1 MSAILGRKVGM
12 TSIYNEAGTQTVV
25 TVIEAGPCVVTQVKT
40 ADGPDGYAAVQL
52 GYQDKKAKHTTKA
65 LAGHFEAVSTA
76 PKRHLVEFRDYGL
89 DVELG
94 QTLSVADIFVDD
106 GEATFRELERSAVAD
121 LLAEAQGVV
130 SLGGGAVLDAGTRAL
145 LKGHRTLLLQVD
157 LSSASSRVGMNRDRP
172 VLALNPR
179 AQLKQLLD
187 ARMPLYLE
195 VATDVVD
202 TSNRSARQVADDV
215 TALLAAAP

>member
-1 MSAILGRKVGM
+1 MPVLVLIGPPGAGKSTVGRLVAKNLGVG
-12 TSIYNEAGTQTVV
+12 
-25 TVIEAGPCVVTQVKT
+25 
-40 ADGPDGYAAVQL
+40 
-52 GYQDKKAKHTTKA
+52 
-65 LAGHFEAVSTA
+65 
-76 PKRHLVEFRDYGL
+76 FRDT
-89 DVELG
+89 D
-94 QTLSVADIFVDD
+94 ADIVAVTGKTVAEVFIDD
-106 GEATFRELERSAVAD
+106 GEEHFRALERTAVEIA
-121 LLAEAQGVV
+121 LRGHAGVL

-145 LKGHRTLLLQVD
+145 LKEHRTLLLQVD
-157 LSSASSRVGMNRDRP
+157 LSSAASRVGMNRDRP

-202 TSNRSARQVADDV
+202 TRNRTARQVADDV

>member
-1 MSAILGRKVGM
+1 MPVLVLVGPPGAGKSTVGRLVAKNLG
-12 TSIYNEAGTQTVV
+12 V
-25 TVIEAGPCVVTQVKT
+25 T
-40 ADGPDGYAAVQL
+40 
-52 GYQDKKAKHTTKA
+52 
-65 LAGHFEAVSTA
+65 
-76 PKRHLVEFRDYGL
+76 FRDT
-89 DVELG
+89 D
-94 QTLSVADIFVDD
+94 ADIVAVTGKTVAEVFIDD
-106 GEATFRELERSAVAD
+106 GEEHFRALERTAV
-121 LLAEAQGVV
+121 EAALRRHAGVL

-145 LKGHRTLLLQVD
+145 LNGHRTLLLQVD
-157 LSSASSRVGMNRDRP
+157 LSSAASRVGMNRDRP

-215 TALLAAAP
+215 TALLEATS

>member
-1 MSAILGRKVGM
+1 MPVLVLIGPPGAGKSTVGRLVAKNLG
-12 TSIYNEAGTQTVV
+12 
-25 TVIEAGPCVVTQVKT
+25 
-40 ADGPDGYAAVQL
+40 
-52 GYQDKKAKHTTKA
+52 
-65 LAGHFEAVSTA
+65 VS
-76 PKRHLVEFRDYGL
+76 FRDT
-89 DVELG
+89 D
-94 QTLSVADIFVDD
+94 ADIVAVTGKTVAEVFIDD
-106 GEATFRELERSAVAD
+106 GEEHFRALERTAV
-121 LLAEAQGVV
+121 EAALRRHAGVL

-145 LKGHRTLLLQVD
+145 LKEHRTLLLQVD
-157 LSSASSRVGMNRDRP
+157 LSSAASRVGMNRDRP

-202 TSNRSARQVADDV
+202 TRNRTARQVADDV

>member
-1 MSAILGRKVGM
+1 MPVLVLVGPPGAGKSTVGRLVAKNLG
-12 TSIYNEAGTQTVV
+12 V
-25 TVIEAGPCVVTQVKT
+25 T
-40 ADGPDGYAAVQL
+40 
-52 GYQDKKAKHTTKA
+52 
-65 LAGHFEAVSTA
+65 
-76 PKRHLVEFRDYGL
+76 FRDT
-89 DVELG
+89 D
-94 QTLSVADIFVDD
+94 ADIVAVTGKTVAEVFIDD
-106 GEATFRELERSAVAD
+106 GEEHFRALERTAV
-121 LLAEAQGVV
+121 EAALRRHAGVL

-157 LSSASSRVGMNRDRP
+157 LSSAASRVGMNRDRP

-215 TALLAAAP
+215 VRLLA

>member
-1 MSAILGRKVGM
+1 MPVLVLIGPPGAGKSTVGRLVAKNLG
-12 TSIYNEAGTQTVV
+12 
-25 TVIEAGPCVVTQVKT
+25 
-40 ADGPDGYAAVQL
+40 
-52 GYQDKKAKHTTKA
+52 
-65 LAGHFEAVSTA
+65 VS
-76 PKRHLVEFRDYGL
+76 FRDT
-89 DVELG
+89 D
-94 QTLSVADIFVDD
+94 ADIVAVTGKTVAEVFIDD
-106 GEATFRELERSAVAD
+106 GEEHFRALERTAV
-121 LLAEAQGVV
+121 EAALRRHAGVL

-145 LKGHRTLLLQVD
+145 LKEHRTLLLQVD
-157 LSSASSRVGMNRDRP
+157 LSSAASRVGMNRDRP

>member
-1 MSAILGRKVGM
+1 MPVLVLVGPPGAGKSTVGRLVAKNLGVG
-12 TSIYNEAGTQTVV
+12 
-25 TVIEAGPCVVTQVKT
+25 
-40 ADGPDGYAAVQL
+40 
-52 GYQDKKAKHTTKA
+52 
-65 LAGHFEAVSTA
+65 
-76 PKRHLVEFRDYGL
+76 FRDT
-89 DVELG
+89 D
-94 QTLSVADIFVDD
+94 ADIVAVTGKTVAEVFIDD
-106 GEATFRELERSAVAD
+106 GEEHFRALERTAV
-121 LLAEAQGVV
+121 EAALRRHAGVL

-145 LKGHRTLLLQVD
+145 LKEHRTLLLQVD
-157 LSSASSRVGMNRDRP
+157 LSSAASRVGMNRDRP

-202 TSNRSARQVADDV
+202 TRNRTARQVADDV

>member
-1 MSAILGRKVGM
+1 MPVLVLIGPPGAGKSTVGRLVAKNLGVG
-12 TSIYNEAGTQTVV
+12 
-25 TVIEAGPCVVTQVKT
+25 
-40 ADGPDGYAAVQL
+40 
-52 GYQDKKAKHTTKA
+52 
-65 LAGHFEAVSTA
+65 
-76 PKRHLVEFRDYGL
+76 FRDT
-89 DVELG
+89 D
-94 QTLSVADIFVDD
+94 ADIVAVTGKTVAEVFIDD
-106 GEATFRELERSAVAD
+106 GEEHFRALERTAV
-121 LLAEAQGVV
+121 EAALRRHAGVL

-145 LKGHRTLLLQVD
+145 LKEHRTLLLQVD
-157 LSSASSRVGMNRDRP
+157 LSSAASRVGMNRDRP

-202 TSNRSARQVADDV
+202 TRNRTARQVADDV

>member
-1 MSAILGRKVGM
+1 MPVLVLIGPPGAGKSTVGRLVAKNLG
-12 TSIYNEAGTQTVV
+12 
-25 TVIEAGPCVVTQVKT
+25 
-40 ADGPDGYAAVQL
+40 
-52 GYQDKKAKHTTKA
+52 
-65 LAGHFEAVSTA
+65 VS
-76 PKRHLVEFRDYGL
+76 FRDTDADIVAVTGK
-89 DVELG
+89 
-94 QTLSVADIFVDD
+94 SVAEVFIDD
-106 GEATFRELERSAVAD
+106 GEEHFRALERTAV
-121 LLAEAQGVV
+121 EAALRRHAGVL

-145 LKGHRTLLLQVD
+145 LKEHRTLLLQVD
-157 LSSASSRVGMNRDRP
+157 LSSAASRVGMNRDRP

-202 TSNRSARQVADDV
+202 TRNRTARQVADDV

>member
-1 MSAILGRKVGM
+1 MPVLVLIGPPGAGKSTVGRLVAKNLGVG
-12 TSIYNEAGTQTVV
+12 
-25 TVIEAGPCVVTQVKT
+25 
-40 ADGPDGYAAVQL
+40 
-52 GYQDKKAKHTTKA
+52 
-65 LAGHFEAVSTA
+65 
-76 PKRHLVEFRDYGL
+76 FRDTDADIVAVTGK
-89 DVELG
+89 
-94 QTLSVADIFVDD
+94 SVAEVFIDD
-106 GEATFRELERSAVAD
+106 GEAHFRALERTAV
-121 LLAEAQGVV
+121 EAALRRHEGVL

-157 LSSASSRVGMNRDRP
+157 LSSAASRVGMNRDRP

-202 TSNRSARQVADDV
+202 TRNRTARQVADDV
-215 TALLAAAP
+215 VRLLD

>member
-1 MSAILGRKVGM
+1 MSPRVVLVGPPGAGKTTVGRMVAERLGL
-12 TSIYNEAGTQTVV
+12 S
-25 TVIEAGPCVVTQVKT
+25 
-40 ADGPDGYAAVQL
+40 
-52 GYQDKKAKHTTKA
+52 
-65 LAGHFEAVSTA
+65 
-76 PKRHLVEFRDYGL
+76 FRDTDA
-89 DVELG
+89 DV
-94 QTLSVADIFVDD
+94 VDIARKPIAEVFIDD
-106 GEATFRELERSAVAD
+106 GEEHFRALERTAV
-121 LLAEAQGVV
+121 EAALRRHAGVL

-145 LKGHRTLLLQVD
+145 LKEHRTLLLQVD
-157 LSSASSRVGMNRDRP
+157 LSSAASRVGMNRDRP

-202 TSNRSARQVADDV
+202 TRNRTARQVADDV

>member
-1 MSAILGRKVGM
+1 MPVLVLVGPPGAGKSTVGRLVAKNLG
-12 TSIYNEAGTQTVV
+12 V
-25 TVIEAGPCVVTQVKT
+25 T
-40 ADGPDGYAAVQL
+40 
-52 GYQDKKAKHTTKA
+52 
-65 LAGHFEAVSTA
+65 
-76 PKRHLVEFRDYGL
+76 FRDT
-89 DVELG
+89 D
-94 QTLSVADIFVDD
+94 ADIVAVTGKTVAEVFIDD
-106 GEATFRELERSAVAD
+106 GEDHFRALERTAV
-121 LLAEAQGVV
+121 EAALRRHAGVL

-157 LSSASSRVGMNRDRP
+157 LSSAASRVGMNRDRP

-215 TALLAAAP
+215 TALLEATS